1 MRLSGNV
8 NIAFGLSIKPYI
20 VYTDFVLDSESS
32 LIMSQ
37 EDCFSIPSWD
47 ILLSA
52 LFPFL
57 IGKIT
62 SSPAPAVVKR
72 QVAAKPSINLKT

>member
-47 ILLSA
+47 ILL
-52 LFPFL
+52 
-57 IGKIT
+57 
-62 SSPAPAVVKR
+62 R
-72 QVAAKPSINLKT
+72 